1 MSKCCNLREFSSP
14 MMKYSFCA
22 WTCLKRTGG
31 PCAQE
36 VDENFSIDGHHELY
50 VELKGDLPW
59 EAGRP
64 RVCTYC
70 R

>member
-1 MSKCCNLREFSSP
+1 MSRCCNLREFPSA
-14 MMKYSFCA
+14 MMNCIFRA

-36 VDENFSIDGHHELY
+36 VDENFSIDGHYELY
-50 VELKGDLPW
+50 VELQGDLPW
-59 EAGRP
+59 EAGRS
-64 RVCTYC
+64 RICTCC